1 MPMPLQD
8 VQDLP
13 DFIDSHYKEVTK
25 EIIGL
30 KNKLQEIEAIEKYFT
45 TPKRD
50 DSLEPMMFVARS
62 FDVNKPGTEIE
73 ALSGGV
79 LGGSLKQGKLKVGDE
94 IELRPGYMIEEKNKK
109 VAFNIMFS

>member
-30 KNKLQEIEAIEKYFT
+30 KNKLQEIEAIEKYYER
-45 TPKRD
+45 K
-50 DSLEPMMFVARS
+50 
-62 FDVNKPGTEIE
+62 
-73 ALSGGV
+73 
-79 LGGSLKQGKLKVGDE
+79 
-94 IELRPGYMIEEKNKK
+94 
-109 VAFNIMFS
+109 FSI